1 MEETIKEILLIYWK
15 RGSENGYICCNYSVY
30 HNLFT
35 IERGLNKL
43 LGVKRVHLRDT
54 EGSKAHTWS
63 RFIIVILLFCFI
75 PLMVQLDTLSLIWF
89 WIIYLSLSIGSQAI
103 LEWKYIQSKQYVTTI
118 ALWIFG
124 VGSLFWIRY
133 YFGG

>member
-1 MEETIKEILLIYWK
+1 MDIFVAIIVF
-15 RGSENGYICCNYSVY
+15 IIIF
-30 HNLFT
+30 FT